1 MCLPSGEYDTDHTES
16 ECPLSVHSC
25 SSTKH
30 GCQQQCTQQ
39 QTIGQSQTRTLTS
52 LPVVLSQILTVMSP
66 DALATCLPSG
76 EYATERTQ
84 PECPLS
90 VHSKGNLA

>member
-1 MCLPSGEYDTDHTES
+1 M
-16 ECPLSVHSC
+16 
-25 SSTKH
+25 
-30 GCQQQCTQQ
+30 
-39 QTIGQSQTRTLTS
+39 
-52 LPVVLSQILTVMSP
+52 PVVLSQILTVMSP
-66 DALATCLPSG
+66 HALATCLPSG